1 MSKISDIFKS
11 HLKDFKPY
19 KGGKSRDEIAS
30 KGKKIYK
37 LSSNENILGPSPL
50 ALRAIQ
56 NELAQVNQYP
66 DRTDTKLRNALSAFY
81 KETLSP
87 KQFFTANSG
96 VDILD
101 LICRAFLDH
110 KSEVIISSPTFK
122 PYILF
127 AKKMGAKVIDIPL
140 SPDDFSYDADAVLAA
155 INENTRLVFLTNPN
169 NPTGNIIPK
178 QIVNKIIN
186 EVPDHVAVVHDEVY
200 FQFAEEQEEYS
211 QVVDQ
216 VNEGKAVIAVNSFS
230 KAYGLAGMR
239 VGYAYTTEE
248 IAQYVSQFRR
258 PFMLNKLGLAG
269 AIAALKDEEFI
280 NKTKDLVK
288 EEKAFIYD
296 ALDELQITYWKTAAN
311 FILIKPAMEDKVFEA
326 KMLEEG
332 IMVRP
337 VANFGAEGCIRVTI
351 GNREA
356 NNAYIIALKKVLNG

>member
-19 KGGKSRDEIAS
+19 KGGKSRDEINS
-30 KGKKIYK
+30 NGKKLYK

-50 ALRAIQ
+50 ALQAIQ
-56 NELAQVNQYP
+56 NEIHQVSQYP
-66 DRTDTKLRNALSAFY
+66 DRTDTKLRNALSEFY

-96 VDILD
+96 VDVLD

-110 KSEVIISSPTFK
+110 NSEVIISSPTFK

-140 SPDDFSYDADAVLAA
+140 NPEEFSYDANAVLAA

-186 EVPDHVAVVHDEVY
+186 EVPDHVVVVHDEVY
-200 FQFAEEQEEYS
+200 FQFAEEQTDYS

-269 AIAALKDEEFI
+269 AIAALKDDAFI
-280 NKTKDLVK
+280 DKTKALIRK
-288 EEKAFIYD
+288 EKTYLYQ
-296 ALDELQITYWKTAAN
+296 ALDDLQIKYWKTAAN
-311 FILIKPAMEDKVFEA
+311 FILIKPEMDDKIFEA

-337 VANFGAEGCIRVTI
+337 VANFGADECIRVTI
-351 GNREA
+351 GDREA
-356 NNAYIIALKKVLNG
+356 NTAYINALKKVMNE

>member
-19 KGGKSRDEIAS
+19 KGGKSRDEIS
-30 KGKKIYK
+30 SNGKKIYK
-37 LSSNENILGPSPL
+37 LSSNENVLGPSPL
-50 ALRAIQ
+50 ALQAIQ
-56 NELAQVNQYP
+56 KELNQVYQYP
-66 DRTDTKLRNALSAFY
+66 DRTDTKLRNALSDFY
-81 KETLSP
+81 NETLSP

-96 VDILD
+96 VDVLD
-101 LICRAFLDH
+101 LICRAFLDGD
-110 KSEVIISSPTFK
+110 SEVIISSPTFK

-127 AKKMGAKVIDIPL
+127 AKKMGAKVIDISL
-140 SPDDFSYDADAVLAA
+140 DEEDFSYDAEAVLGA

-178 QIVNKIIN
+178 QVVNKIIN
-186 EVPDHVAVVHDEVY
+186 EVPNHVVVVHDEVY
-200 FQFAEEQEEYS
+200 FQFAEEETEYS

-216 VNEGKAVIAVNSFS
+216 VNEGKSVIAVNSFS

-269 AIAALKDEEFI
+269 AIAALKDADFI
-280 NKTKDLVK
+280 NKTKELIRT
-288 EEKAFIYD
+288 EKAFIYQI
-296 ALDELQITYWKTAAN
+296 LDELNVKYWKTAAN
-311 FILIKPAMEDKVFEA
+311 FILIKPGLDGKVFEA

-332 IMVRP
+332 VMVRP
-337 VANFGAEGCIRVTI
+337 VANFGADGCIRVTI
-351 GNREA
+351 GDRES
-356 NNAYIIALKKVLNG
+356 NEAYIKALKTVLNE